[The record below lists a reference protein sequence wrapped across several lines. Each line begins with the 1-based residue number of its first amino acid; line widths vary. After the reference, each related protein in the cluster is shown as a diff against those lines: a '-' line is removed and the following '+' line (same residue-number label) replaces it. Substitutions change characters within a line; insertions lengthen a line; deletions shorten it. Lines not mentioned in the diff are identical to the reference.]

1 MAVAL
6 AVTTL
11 LMCGLAEL
19 RVRALLSGARVNPA
33 GIGLTLGVA
42 LSRSVSFTV
51 ALAVVVTLAWSRSD
65 SSWPCHSG
73 GGASTPPGHGLPQ
86 HRLRARA
93 RLLRRPR
100 AAGDLRGVCDLAG
113 GGLHGQG
120 GERSE
125 VRQRSAPAAA
135 LRVALLAIQADRA
148 RVQPTSKA
156 PTLPG
161 NWDLNDRS
169 VLYLGQSGGVGVL
182 YDADRGEWSTPMVL
196 VVLHVSNCTGPA
208 PHPRGGPASA
218 DELRTDGRD
227 GSPAVRAAAHGD
239 ATGWSAPA
247 GVG

>member
-33 GIGLTLGVA
+33 DIGLTLGVA

-65 SSWPCHSG
+65 SSRPCHSG

-161 NWDLNDRS
+161 NWDLNT
-169 VLYLGQSGGVGVL
+169 
-182 YDADRGEWSTPMVL
+182 APCSTW
-196 VVLHVSNCTGPA
+196 
-208 PHPRGGPASA
+208 
-218 DELRTDGRD
+218 
-227 GSPAVRAAAHGD
+227 GSPVVSACCTTPTGASGLRPWSWSFCTS
-239 ATGWSAPA
+239 ATAPDRRPTRVEVQPA
-247 GVG
+247 LTS